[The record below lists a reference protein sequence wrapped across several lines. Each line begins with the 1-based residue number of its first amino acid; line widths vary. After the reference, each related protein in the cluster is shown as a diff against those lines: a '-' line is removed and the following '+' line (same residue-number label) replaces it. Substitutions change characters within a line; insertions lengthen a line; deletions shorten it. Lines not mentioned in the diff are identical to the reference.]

1 MYTYSVCVHVYMHT
15 HVHTYINTYMH
26 TYINTFSHAYI
37 AHKELILALPHHTHA
52 HTHTHTHTHTRTHA
66 HISRGGALLYQ
77 ETRVI
82 WAVVCCCV
90 LAARVDRSVALWVR
104 MRTALALFRCWA
116 FWCQIRLPVFLC
128 WTRAQV
134 WVCVYPMTH
143 MYPPPHMTQVWVC
156 VDPRLTLGSCGP
168 ARHQVCVYVCVYV
181 CVKCVYTHTKT

>member
-1 MYTYSVCVHVYMHT
+1 MFCIECVHYSTTCGEIHTHTCTNTNYLHTCMYTYSVCVHVYMHT

-116 FWCQIRLPVFLC
+116 FWCQIRLPVFFC
-128 WTRAQV
+128 WWAHAHFNSRKRSPLSAKLRVRQRWRIT
-134 WVCVYPMTH
+134 
-143 MYPPPHMTQVWVC
+143 
-156 VDPRLTLGSCGP
+156 
-168 ARHQVCVYVCVYV
+168 
-181 CVKCVYTHTKT
+181 